1 MPKKVD
7 WPVECVLVWSTLERI
22 QGDGYVPQA
31 VLAAACGRTQR
42 RIERVIA
49 EIRDALPD
57 APLVS
62 SKDGY
67 RITGDPVENEAFRLL
82 VTTSVHTRFRRWLTG
97 AAEPYF
103 RDLAVD
109 DPVEADRLRLQ
120 ATQMLQTLELSVRSH
135 FRRRNGAN
143 GQMPPAPTP

>member
-1 MPKKVD
+1 VPIKVD
-7 WPVECVLVWSTLERI
+7 WPIECVLVWSTLERI
-22 QGDGYVPQA
+22 QGTGYVPQA
-31 VLAAACGRTQR
+31 VLAAACGRKPR

-57 APLVS
+57 CPLVS
-62 SKDGY
+62 GKDGY
-67 RITGDPVENEAFRLL
+67 RITGDPVENEAYRLL
-82 VTTSVHTRFRRWLTG
+82 VTSTVHTRFRRWLTG
-97 AAEPYF
+97 SAEPYF

-135 FRRRNGAN
+135 FRRRNGGN
-143 GQMPPAPTP
+143 GTVPPSPTP